1 MVFFNYTTMQVS
13 AKIVYYGPGLCG
25 KTTNLHQI
33 HARTDPGSR
42 GEMVSLE
49 TEADRTLFFDLLPLE
64 VGTIGGMRVRLQL
77 YTVPGQVF
85 YNTTR
90 KLVLKGVD
98 GIVFV
103 ADSQEPALDANIE
116 SFQNL
121 KQNLEELNQPLGKIP
136 FIFQYNKRDLR
147 NILPVDALDRH
158 LNHEGFEAFEGA
170 ALHGVGV
177 FETLKSI
184 SKKTLAAVHRKISGD
199 EEAAPVLVGSL
210 GEVTVEDDAPT
221 TAELPAQPSAPPP
234 AREDAEPVAVIEA
247 EPAEEAG
254 GDLFAELEDDL
265 DPEAVAITEQSV
277 AEPPPPEAAL
287 ATPEK
292 KLGPEASTAEVKIEF
307 AANPEV
313 TQDIDVVPAKTESS
327 PPKVATKSTLD
338 IERELSSLREM
349 AFGKPQK
356 QEPVDPS
363 TTVFA
368 EGDGAAVLPRGTF
381 DKASGVLVDLKI
393 VGDDVNLAVPG
404 AIRIE
409 LPPVEPGARAKLRLE
424 IELTEEEG
432 SDGP

>member
-103 ADSQEPALDANIE
+103 ADSQEVALEANIE

-121 KQNLEELNQPLGKIP
+121 KQNLEELNQPIEKIP

-147 NILPVDALDRH
+147 NILSAEALDRH
-158 LNHEGFEAFEGA
+158 LNHGGYEVVEAA

-177 FETLKSI
+177 FETLRMI
-184 SKKTLAAVHRKISGD
+184 SKKTLAAVHRKISGGDRPEPAPSPPPAEVEPVQSAIETAESETVTMDSLDAGTPSESLELMPPSEGVFVELDD
-199 EEAAPVLVGSL
+199 ESKGTSPSL
-210 GEVTVEDDAPT
+210 GET
-221 TAELPAQPSAPPP
+221 LP
-234 AREDAEPVAVIEA
+234 
-247 EPAEEAG
+247 
-254 GDLFAELEDDL
+254 
-265 DPEAVAITEQSV
+265 
-277 AEPPPPEAAL
+277 EPPPPPAA
-287 ATPEK
+287 TTE
-292 KLGPEASTAEVKIEF
+292 LGPEASTAEVKIEF
-307 AANPEV
+307 AAKDQAEDPGAAAA
-313 TQDIDVVPAKTESS
+313 TGSRA
-327 PPKVATKSTLD
+327 VATQSRRD
-338 IERELSSLREM
+338 IERELAKLREL
-349 AFGKPQK
+349 AF
-356 QEPVDPS
+356 PS
-363 TTVFA
+363 GRTGRPGGSGTKATTVTEA
-368 EGDGAAVLPRGTF
+368 RARAAVPEGTL
-381 DKASGVLVDLKI
+381 DRATGLLVDLRL
-393 VGDDVNLAVPG
+393 VGEGFRHTVTGAV
-404 AIRIE
+404 RME
-409 LPPVEPGARAKLRLE
+409 LPSDQQGSERRLRLLIDLDE
-424 IELTEEEG
+424 K
-432 SDGP
+432 SDETGE